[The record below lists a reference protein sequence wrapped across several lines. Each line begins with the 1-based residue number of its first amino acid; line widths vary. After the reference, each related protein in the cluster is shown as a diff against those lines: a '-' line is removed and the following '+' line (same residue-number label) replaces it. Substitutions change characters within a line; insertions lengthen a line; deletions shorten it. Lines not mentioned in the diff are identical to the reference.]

1 MTTTAPP
8 IDARDTRDDERYLT
22 ILEHLRELR
31 NRVII
36 CVLAL
41 VVGIGVSLWPLTKY
55 AIDFLVR
62 PAQKEIPGFQLHQFQ
77 LLDYWST
84 YFKVSMLL
92 GLAMA
97 MPVILYEILAFVG
110 PGLTKQERR
119 WLYPIVIGASLMFVA
134 GMAFAYY
141 AELPPALRF
150 LLQPNTDDVVA
161 TIGVQTYIDTVVRLL
176 FITGLVFEMPL
187 VIMGLAKIW
196 RCDVEAAHRLVAVCV
211 SAGVCA
217 GGHRHAID
225 RPDHADR
232 GGGADHRALHLRRL
246 PGAAGRGQLLP
257 GATPLASGSPVPAEA
272 RPVRRSPA
280 RRRYLPR
287 SCLLRSR

>member
-187 VIMGLAKIW
+187 VIMGLAKIGVVTSRRLIGWW
-196 RCDVEAAHRLVAVCV
+196 RYAFLLAFVLAAIVTPSIDPITQIVVAAPIIVLYIFGALLARLVEG
-211 SAGVCA
+211 SAF
-217 GGHRHAID
+217 
-225 RPDHADR
+225 
-232 GGGADHRALHLRRL
+232 
-246 PGAAGRGQLLP
+246 
-257 GATPLASGSPVPAEA
+257 
-272 RPVRRSPA
+272 VRR
-280 RRRYLPR
+280 RR
-287 SCLLRSR
+287 